1 MSPPNKPTMIIG
13 ASPNPSRYSY
23 LATLKVAEYGHSVYP
38 MGIKNGRIGSMEI
51 LTEKRMFDNIHT
63 VTMYVGAER
72 QQEWIDYILLLNPV
86 RIIFNPGSDNSVLWD
101 KASALGI
108 ECIDGCTL
116 VMLSSGQF

>member
-116 VMLSSGQF
+116 VMLSSGEF